1 MSPEHR
7 IPERRSFR
15 RDEAAN
21 YLRAEYDLQVAPR
34 TLAKLAVRG
43 GGPPMEYHG
52 RFPHYPMDGLDA
64 WAKNKISPRV
74 NSTAELRTLKQRR
87 VLSRCVLQPGLVGE
101 LAE

>member
-1 MSPEHR
+1 
-7 IPERRSFR
+7 
-15 RDEAAN
+15 
-21 YLRAEYDLQVAPR
+21 
-34 TLAKLAVRG
+34 
-43 GGPPMEYHG
+43 MEYHG